1 MNGLLT
7 WVTGGAVLPAEGIS
21 GDDNLCYDSGATA
34 AVPLVEGSLARHPTT
49 EMAYKSIPVLQT
61 VIIPTDLLPASLP
74 NHQTMS
80 REGVRDRKKNDWRQW
95 GGHKARKQVLESN
108 KVRQRLGEMALGRH
122 RRREIWTKQ
131 LHISLPP
138 WCHKGSLCR
147 HDAHDMLERIMQ

>member
-1 MNGLLT
+1 MSH
-7 WVTGGAVLPAEGIS
+7 WMGGWGVVLPTEGIS
-21 GDDNLCYDSGATA
+21 NDDNLCYDSGAIA
-34 AVPLVEGSLARHPTT
+34 AVPLVEGRLARHPTT

-61 VIIPTDLLPASLP
+61 VIIPADLLPASLP
-74 NHQTMS
+74 NHQTMR
-80 REGVRDRKKNDWRQW
+80 REGARGRTKNDWRW
-95 GGHKARKQVLESN
+95 GGTKQRKQVLESN

-138 WCHKGSLCR
+138 WCHKGSLCC